1 MRPERARTYRTEGI
15 ILNRRDWGEAD
26 RLITLL
32 TPEHGKLR
40 VVAIGARKPTTRKSG
55 HLELFTRGLFV
66 LARGRTFDKLTQAQT
81 LDYFTNIRHDLTRI
95 GQAGVLCELGDRFLE
110 EADAAPA
117 VYDLLHN
124 ALLALD
130 SGDNGDVVLFHFQMQ
145 LFDLVGYR
153 PVLHQCVVCEDPLEP
168 VAQFISVALGG
179 IVCPT
184 CYQRLHADEGPLA
197 KQIVRA
203 LSLNALKVLRFL
215 QTTPWPR
222 IRRLRL
228 PAEVREEVRTL
239 LDLWATHHLERGLRS
254 GRFLREIEASY
265 KKEKKP

>member
-26 RLITLL
+26 RLITLF

-40 VVAIGARKPTTRKSG
+40 VIAVGARKPTTRKSG
-55 HLELFTRGLFV
+55 HLELFTRGVFV

-81 LDYFTNIRHDLTRI
+81 LDYFEGIRRDLTRI
-95 GQAGVLCELGDRFLE
+95 GQAGMICELVDRFFE
-110 EADAAPA
+110 EADASPA

-153 PVLHQCVVCEDPLEP
+153 PVLHHCVVCEEPLEP

-179 IVCPT
+179 VVCPA
-184 CYQRLHADEGPLA
+184 CHQRLHDEEGALA
-197 KQIVRA
+197 RQMLRP

-215 QTTPWPR
+215 QTAPWPR
-222 IRRLRL
+222 VRGLRL
-228 PAEVREEVRTL
+228 PPAVREEVRTL
-239 LDLWATHHLERGLRS
+239 LELWATHHLERGLRS
-254 GRFLREIEASY
+254 GRFLREVEASY
-265 KKEKKP
+265 ESEKKP